1 MSKALKTAIIDY
13 GVVGKKRKLFTKKI
27 KNILKKN

>member
-1 MSKALKTAIIDY
+1 MIKTLKTAIIGN

-27 KNILKKN
+27 NNILKKN